1 METFNAKAARAAAEI
16 YMKLNKKAESSRR
29 AELPEG
35 FTVTC
40 HAGAMFTP
48 PNSVYSVKTAVGWG
62 AKVVEFD
69 VSFRPDGSPVI
80 IHAATPGNSDGVPLE
95 SALEAVAESPDCK
108 INLDLKSTANLA
120 AVDELVK
127 LNGLCERVFYTGVSR
142 EWVEAVRNSSEIPY
156 YLNYE
161 ITAEDAS
168 DKESARLAAESAKS
182 LGAIGINS
190 NFRGASSLF
199 VEAAHESGL
208 LVSLWTVNSPKDMI
222 RVLKMKPDNI
232 TTKRPNILMKMIE
245 G

>member
-1 METFNAKAARAAAEI
+1 METLNAKAARAAAEI
-16 YMKLNKKAESSRR
+16 YMRFSKNYPLIHRR
-29 AELPEG
+29 SLPEG

-48 PNSVYSVKTAVGWG
+48 PNSIYSVKTGVGWG

-80 IHAATPGNSDGVPLE
+80 IHAAKPGNSGGVPLE
-95 SALEAVAESPDCK
+95 SALEAVAESPDCR

-127 LNGLCERVFYTGVSR
+127 LHGLCDRVFYTGVST
-142 EWVEAVRNSSEIPY
+142 EWVETVRNSSEIPY

-168 DKESARLAAESAKS
+168 NKESARRAAENAKS
-182 LGAIGINS
+182 FGAIGINS
-190 NFRGASSLF
+190 NFRGASRLF
-199 VEAAHESGL
+199 VETAHESGL

-222 RVLKMKPDNI
+222 KVLEMKPDNI